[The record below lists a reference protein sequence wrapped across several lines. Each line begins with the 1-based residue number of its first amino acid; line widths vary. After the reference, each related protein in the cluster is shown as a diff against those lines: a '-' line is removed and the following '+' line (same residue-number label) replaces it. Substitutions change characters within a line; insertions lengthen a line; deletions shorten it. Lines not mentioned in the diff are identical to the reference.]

1 MVETSS
7 SSEESDLE
15 AKRDTVRLMDS
26 NNPLIR
32 LGIYG
37 KIKRMIGTYK
47 NDPLDTTDRRI
58 MRGLYIKRLKD
69 FDED

>member
-1 MVETSS
+1 
-7 SSEESDLE
+7 
-15 AKRDTVRLMDS
+15 MDS